1 MEEEIKKAYMDWS
14 EKGVSYLNCM
24 YVYDI
29 MMDVDEALQT
39 CDTIL
44 DEIDLGIDYTSREK
58 DIDRLEEIFVT
69 RKECQNTNDEIER
82 KLSSDLVRLAVIE
95 NQLKIITWL
104 LYAVAGG
111 VITMLIKLLF
121 GG

>member
-1 MEEEIKKAYMDWS
+1 MAIEDNEI
-14 EKGVSYLNCM
+14 E
-24 YVYDI
+24 
-29 MMDVDEALQT
+29 
-39 CDTIL
+39 
-44 DEIDLGIDYTSREK
+44 
-58 DIDRLEEIFVT
+58 RLKEIFVT
-69 RKECQNTNDEIER
+69 RQECQNTNNEIEK

-95 NQLKIITWL
+95 NQLKVITWL

>member
-1 MEEEIKKAYMDWS
+1 MAIEDH
-14 EKGVSYLNCM
+14 
-24 YVYDI
+24 
-29 MMDVDEALQT
+29 
-39 CDTIL
+39 
-44 DEIDLGIDYTSREK
+44 
-58 DIDRLEEIFVT
+58 DIDRIKEIFVT
-69 RKECQNTNDEIER
+69 RQECKKTNDEIER

-95 NQLKIITWL
+95 NQLKVITWL

>member
-1 MEEEIKKAYMDWS
+1 MALEE
-14 EKGVSYLNCM
+14 N
-24 YVYDI
+24 DI
-29 MMDVDEALQT
+29 E
-39 CDTIL
+39 
-44 DEIDLGIDYTSREK
+44 
-58 DIDRLEEIFVT
+58 RLKEIFVP
-69 RKECQNTNDEIER
+69 RKECQKTNDEIET

-111 VITMLIKLLF
+111 VITMLIKMLF